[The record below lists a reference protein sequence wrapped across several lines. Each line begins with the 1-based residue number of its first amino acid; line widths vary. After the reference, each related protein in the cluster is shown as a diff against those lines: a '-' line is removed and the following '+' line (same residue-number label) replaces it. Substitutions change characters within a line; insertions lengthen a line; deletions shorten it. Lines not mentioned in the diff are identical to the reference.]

1 MLLLLKL
8 AKAIDQFELKKVH
21 LALHLP
27 YYNTDENYNL
37 SLLPIPNIVSNIGW
51 CWRRGMQW
59 RHTRFH
65 RHSRHNR
72 RLEHKDC
79 NMMRF
84 QFQNLGLLDE
94 AEVALADLTLICG
107 ENNTG
112 KTYATYAI
120 YGFMRS
126 WRQLLGHVLR
136 PDIEAVL
143 QQQSQ
148 FQIDLQQMFAGKVND
163 YLQRMGAVYVQRL
176 PRVFATQNHV
186 FEGAQWLPVSD
197 LDDDL
202 LTRSYQQRIQAG
214 PNGKVLATI
223 TKEPGHAV
231 LEILVTDAQV
241 VQGAVGGLT
250 DFVIDAIAEV
260 VFAPHLPRVHIAS
273 AERTGAAIFRKELDM
288 ARTRM
293 LKTINEMDSKELKRN
308 PLKILQSM
316 EADYPWPVE
325 DNVEFVRR
333 LEDIDKRTSPLVEAH
348 PELLQAFDGIIG
360 GSYKVVKEQLVFQA
374 KGAAKQ
380 RFTMN
385 EASSCIRA
393 LLDVGFY
400 LRCVAKPGDLFM
412 IDEPELNLHPKN
424 QRAFARLVAQ
434 LVNAGVKVFITTH
447 SDYLVKELNTLI
459 MLNQRSAHTRQV
471 QAQYGYVDAELL
483 APEKVRLYM
492 TDTAL
497 RAAPD
502 GGRRSRFKT
511 LTPADISPDRGIEV
525 ATFDDTI
532 EVMNAIQSEILFGE
546 PL

>member
-1 MLLLLKL
+1 
-8 AKAIDQFELKKVH
+8 
-21 LALHLP
+21 
-27 YYNTDENYNL
+27 
-37 SLLPIPNIVSNIGW
+37 
-51 CWRRGMQW
+51 
-59 RHTRFH
+59 
-65 RHSRHNR
+65 
-72 RLEHKDC
+72 
-79 NMMRF
+79 MRF

-241 VQGAVGGLT
+241 VQGAFGGLT

-374 KGAAKQ
+374 KEAAKQ

>member
-1 MLLLLKL
+1 
-8 AKAIDQFELKKVH
+8 
-21 LALHLP
+21 
-27 YYNTDENYNL
+27 
-37 SLLPIPNIVSNIGW
+37 
-51 CWRRGMQW
+51 
-59 RHTRFH
+59 
-65 RHSRHNR
+65 
-72 RLEHKDC
+72 
-79 NMMRF
+79 MRF

-241 VQGAVGGLT
+241 VQGAFGGLT

-393 LLDVGFY
+393 LLDVDFY